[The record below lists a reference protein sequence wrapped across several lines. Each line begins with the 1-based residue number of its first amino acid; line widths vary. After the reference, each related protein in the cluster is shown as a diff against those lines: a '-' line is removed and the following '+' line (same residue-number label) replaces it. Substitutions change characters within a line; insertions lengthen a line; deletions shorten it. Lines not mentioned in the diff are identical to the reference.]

1 MPSLP
6 AAAALTRLLA
16 RADRVADLLPR
27 LHDHLVEVTGGRSS
41 VLLQPEPRTGVLLAT
56 SGSHLDDLPR
66 DGWLASPAEQRAVAQ
81 AHAGAAPVVIRQ
93 AAEVSP
99 TLAARLGAPHA
110 LIVPL
115 GDAQDPQGIALVGL
129 DSDTPPGPPWD
140 DTLAVADALVL
151 ALERARLRR
160 EADLQRAMRDLLD
173 DFSRA
178 ASSAAAL
185 PGALGDVCRGASR
198 LFSAEHATIW
208 LHDCDARELVRAG
221 AAGTGDDVLAGG
233 ALADAAAAALRGT
246 ARSSSIAGARGTSR
260 GYTLAVPLRGRRR
273 ALGALVIEGVHLAPG
288 GSLDVVE
295 RAEEAGRQLS
305 AALENLQLI
314 EQVRQSHREL
324 EDTFNSLADLVLVC
338 DTVQQVRQVNDA
350 MAARVGRP
358 PRELPGT
365 AASRWLGPALCALID
380 DVAGGAG
387 ALVQQVEDERLGG
400 NLPGSRLAD
409 PRGRRAAVR
418 NRARGPGRHRAGPA
432 PGGIARN
439 FQRRLARS
447 DKLAALGQFV
457 AGMAHEL
464 NNPLA
469 GRLGHVELLRARDA
483 FPPVSR
489 ATCAVHREA
498 ERAAKIVRNLL
509 VFSGSRRPSPPPAPA
524 TIVSRVIALRTRAL
538 RERNITLVREVHAP
552 LPFLHADP
560 LMLQQA
566 LLNIVLNAEQ
576 AVADHGRIGIA
587 VGLIEPGMGRIDV
600 RDSGPGIPPDI
611 LPHVFEP
618 FFTTKDVGRAPGWVS
633 PSPSASS
640 SSTGARIARPPSR
653 RRRRFDDRAPRRLR
667 GPDGTRRD
675 DERRHVSHD
684 RRSPGVPAGQPA
696 HRVPPD
702 QGGQVSR
709 GPCGTAMAFR
719 KSDIDAWLESGSVR
733 RPRDPMAT
741 PAPCQLARRAACSS
755 STTRRHPRLLTKRS
769 RWRNTSRHG
778 RRTAA
783 RRSTACAGR
792 TRTCSSPICACRG
805 WTACRSS
812 AKRAASSA
820 ALKVIIITGYSSE
833 SSAIQAV
840 NLGVSGYLT
849 KPFRVP
855 QVLSVVARAFGD

>member
-151 ALERARLRR
+151 ALERARLHR

-208 LHDCDARELVRAG
+208 LHDRDARELVRAG

-233 ALADAAAAALRGT
+233 ALADAAAAALRSN
-246 ARSSSIAGARGTSR
+246 RSELVDRGGEGNQPR
-260 GYTLAVPLRGRRR
+260 YTLAVPLRGRRR

-400 NLPGSRLAD
+400 IFQ
-409 PRGRRAAVR
+409 AAVSPIR
-418 NRARGPGRHRAGPA
+418 VADGRPSGIVLVARDVTERVRLQED
-432 PGGIARN
+432 REDL
-439 FQRRLARS
+439 QRRLAHA
-447 DKLAALGQFV
+447 DKLAALGKFV
-457 AGMAHEL
+457 AGIAHEL
-464 NNPLA
+464 NNPLQ
-469 GRLGHVELLRARDA
+469 GVLGHVELLRAANA
-483 FPPVSR
+483 FPPSIQR
-489 ATCAVHREA
+489 EMRHVHREA

-509 VFSGSRRPSPPPAPA
+509 VFSGSRRLDRRRLAPA

-576 AVADHGRIGIA
+576 AVADRGRIGIA
-587 VGLIEPGMGRIDV
+587 VGLIEPGMVRIDV

-618 FFTTKDVGRAPGWVS
+618 FFTTKDVGAGTGLGLAIAYGIVLEHGGTLSAATHPDGGAVFTMTLPAGDAAPA
-633 PSPSASS
+633 P
-640 SSTGARIARPPSR
+640 R
-653 RRRRFDDRAPRRLR
+653 RRRR
-667 GPDGTRRD
+667 
-675 DERRHVSHD
+675 
-684 RRSPGVPAGQPA
+684 
-696 HRVPPD
+696 
-702 QGGQVSR
+702 
-709 GPCGTAMAFR
+709 
-719 KSDIDAWLESGSVR
+719 
-733 RPRDPMAT
+733 
-741 PAPCQLARRAACSS
+741 
-755 STTRRHPRLLTKRS
+755 
-769 RWRNTSRHG
+769 
-778 RRTAA
+778 
-783 RRSTACAGR
+783 
-792 TRTCSSPICACRG
+792 
-805 WTACRSS
+805 
-812 AKRAASSA
+812 
-820 ALKVIIITGYSSE
+820 
-833 SSAIQAV
+833 
-840 NLGVSGYLT
+840 
-849 KPFRVP
+849 
-855 QVLSVVARAFGD
+855 